1 MPASHPMHAPEA
13 VASFFATPI
22 QVAARALGM
31 AFLVIGVLGVIPGVS
46 VLHNV
51 LHGTFGLVGLLASR
65 TYGSARSYF
74 GWGGAVLFTL
84 TAYGLVVDHDSPTNV
99 SPDAAG
105 SWLHLGF
112 AFGMTAIGVA
122 ASRLRG
128 RTVPATRSS
137 RRAPHEP
144 HM

>member
-1 MPASHPMHAPEA
+1 MHAPEA
-13 VASFFATPI
+13 VSSFFATPI

-31 AFLVIGVLGVIPGVS
+31 AFLVIGVLGFIPDVS

-51 LHGTFGLVGLLASR
+51 LHVTFGLVGLLASR

-74 GWGGAVLFTL
+74 GWGGAVLFIL
-84 TAYGLVVDHDSPTNV
+84 TAYGFVVDHGSLTNV
-99 SPDAAG
+99 GPVDAAG
-105 SWLHLGF
+105 NWLHLGF
-112 AFGMTAIGVA
+112 AFGMTVIGVA
-122 ASRLRG
+122 AGRLRG